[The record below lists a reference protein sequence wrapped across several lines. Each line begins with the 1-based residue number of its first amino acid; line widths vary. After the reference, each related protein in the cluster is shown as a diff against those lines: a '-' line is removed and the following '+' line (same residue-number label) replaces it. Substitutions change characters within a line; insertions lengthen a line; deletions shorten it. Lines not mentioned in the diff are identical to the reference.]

1 MQKASATPQ
10 YTYDGFAYRQ
20 NESADSP
27 WLVTFVAS
35 AESVRAWAS
44 IPRRHDGTPGFQRI
58 DDPER
63 VKNAKEFF
71 DDFGRNQS
79 PTAIVLGLHKTTPD
93 SPVRTELEFCEPD
106 NADPGVRGPIRR
118 CKLKVFFPAVEQL
131 PDVATRLSAHIADRI
146 RADNLIADDSAEEAE
161 SNDEESQDNDSED
174 NSDDVDQIDAEND
187 DEESE
192 TDDATDSEIDLG
204 TSLLQEVQAR
214 LSDTT
219 WVNSNEETV
228 RELAKPATVIDGQHR
243 LLGAFACERGIPF
256 CFCAL
261 FNCDWPEQIVQ
272 VTIINYTQSKIP
284 DQFITANAAL
294 SLTQVELRSLK
305 DRLIHSGVKV
315 LEYELMQVVTF
326 TATSAFFDK
335 VNLSEKPAQGKI
347 GYKTMVQVAKAWY
360 SPPQK
365 AGETG
370 RWGIINKI
378 FGDITG
384 RGAKGK
390 RLVEWKKE
398 YWGEF
403 FLAFW
408 SIVRDNY
415 VNEKSHSKGHFLWDV
430 GHSQLVVAAVLR
442 ELQQQFF
449 LDLNGQDDDWF
460 DVPGE
465 TRDEIKDA
473 LLAKVRQR
481 AAKFIEWFPAEFFST
496 KWEETSLNMG
506 SGRNA
511 LVAALSALRE
521 SKGRGQWKKTALV
534 VGVKSTGPRR

>member
-1 MQKASATPQ
+1 MTTSASPSPA
-10 YTYDGFAYRQ
+10 YTYDGYAYRQ
-20 NESADSP
+20 NESTDAP

-35 AESVRAWAS
+35 AASVREWAS
-44 IPRRHDGTPGFQRI
+44 IPRRHDGTPGFQRV
-58 DDPER
+58 DDPAR
-63 VKNAKEFF
+63 VLNAKEFF
-71 DDFGRNQS
+71 DDYERNQS
-79 PTAIVLGLHKTTPD
+79 PTAIVLGLHVTAADNPF
-93 SPVRTELEFCEPD
+93 RTELEFCEPD
-106 NADPGVRGPIRR
+106 NSEHGVRGPIRKCR
-118 CKLKVFFPAVEQL
+118 LHVFFDPTEQL
-131 PDVATRLSAHIADRI
+131 NTVASRLSAQLAERI
-146 RADNLIADDSAEEAE
+146 KEDDSDDGSEREESEDDAEE
-161 SNDEESQDNDSED
+161 DLEEEQEEDDAED
-174 NSDDVDQIDAEND
+174 NSEH
-187 DEESE
+187 
-192 TDDATDSEIDLG
+192 EIDLG

-214 LSDTT
+214 LADQD
-219 WVNSNEETV
+219 WVTNNAETV

-243 LLGAFACERGIPF
+243 LLGAVACERGIPF

-261 FNCDWPEQIVQ
+261 FNCDWPEQIFQ
-272 VTIINYTQSKIP
+272 FTIINYTQSKIP

-294 SLTQVELRSLK
+294 SLTQTELGSLK

-326 TATSAFFDK
+326 TPSSAFYEK
-335 VNLSEKPAQGKI
+335 VNLSEKPQQEKI

-378 FGDITG
+378 FHDITG

-390 RLVEWKKE
+390 RLDEWKKH

-408 SIVRDNY
+408 SIVKDSF
-415 VNEKSHSKGHFLWDV
+415 VNEPSHEEGHCLWDV

-442 ELQQQFF
+442 ELQHQFF

-460 DVPGE
+460 DVAGT
-465 TRDEIKDA
+465 TREEIKEA

-481 AAKFIEWFPAEFFST
+481 ATKFVEWYPSEFFGT

-506 SGRNA
+506 SGKNA
-511 LVAALSALRE
+511 LVAALGSLRE
-521 SKGRGQWKKTALV
+521 TKGRGQWKRAALV
-534 VGVKSTGPRR
+534 VGVKNTGNRR